1 MNQPYCRRC
10 LGLGTITGFR
20 SQPRSTGAETL
31 VVEVTETCPTCQG
44 RGTR

>member
-10 LGLGTITGFR
+10 LGFGAVLGYR
-20 SQPRSTGAETL
+20 SQPQSNGQTL
-31 VVEVTETCPTCQG
+31 VIETNETCPTCQG